1 MLTIRSVLF
10 RISETLVDESKQHIT
25 AEQAVKKIREYLRQT
40 NCSAC
45 KDFKE
50 GEAMLLFLW
59 KEQILTNEEYH
70 NALARLLAKS
80 KDSKSGT

>member
-1 MLTIRSVLF
+1 MLTIRSALF

-40 NCSAC
+40 DCSKR

-50 GEAMLLFLW
+50 CEAMLLFLW
-59 KEQILTNEEYH
+59 KEGILTNEEYH
-70 NALARLLAKS
+70 SAERRLLKLDA
-80 KDSKSGT
+80 